1 MRPVFRLAVVSLIL
15 LLALVFLPIY
25 AGAQGR
31 GGTNNSTAVPL
42 QVRVVY
48 PNDRA
53 VTVPVNVQLISA
65 NGVPVFNGVTSD
77 SGALQFTAVRPGD
90 YQLEVSAPSI
100 QRTLTGMFT
109 ILPEEHFHMETVT
122 VQREQS
128 DEAGRSPGAPGT
140 VSAAS
145 MNIPQAARDEFRKG
159 AEALSHNDLPAGRSH
174 FGKAIEDYPRYS
186 GAYDGLGI
194 VLARMGET
202 GEALKKLQKAVELD
216 DHNVQACINLS
227 RLDYRAGN
235 FADSENALSK
245 ALTADPQNVEALALM
260 SNLEFRAGR
269 YPDAVAIEHKI
280 HSLPH
285 ADYTSAHVVAASA
298 LQAQNLW
305 SQAAEEYELYLKE
318 SPNGPSADEVR
329 RRLQWVKSRAQ
340 QQAKAPA
347 SPH

>member
-1 MRPVFRLAVVSLIL
+1 MRNLFRLVFFSLTLLSLVAIL
-15 LLALVFLPIY
+15 RINST
-25 AGAQGR
+25 AQGR
-31 GGTNNSTAVPL
+31 GRTSSSLVPL

-48 PNDRA
+48 SNDRA
-53 VTVPVNVQLISA
+53 VTMPVTVQLISG
-65 NGVPVFNGVTSD
+65 NGVPVLNGVTND
-77 SGALQFTAVRPGD
+77 SGALQFTGVRPGD
-90 YQLEVSAPSI
+90 YQLEVTAPGI

-109 ILPEEHFHMETVT
+109 ILGDEHFHMETVT
-122 VQREQS
+122 VQPEQS
-128 DEAGRSPGAPGT
+128 DDSGRSPGAPGT

-145 MNIPQAARDEFRKG
+145 MNIPQAAKDEFRKG

-202 GEALKKLQKAVELD
+202 SEALKDLQKAVELD

-235 FADSENALSK
+235 FVGSESALSK
-245 ALTADPQNVEALALM
+245 ALTADPQNVQALALM

-269 YPDAVAIEHKI
+269 YQDAVATEHRI
-280 HSLPH
+280 HVLPH

-298 LQAQNLW
+298 LQAQKLW
-305 SQAAEEYELYLKE
+305 SEAAAEYELYLKE

-340 QQAKAPA
+340 AKTAP